1 MKKTASIII
10 GIIAALGIIAI
21 AKNNYVFSFGDSER
35 LDKGW
40 KAYERKEY
48 GFAITQ
54 FVTVDLKEHP
64 EIVMPLANSYLEVG
78 EPYNAI
84 RYLEPAYKNKNY
96 STDDHTKIINLLGIA
111 YIEDKDYKKGRFF
124 MEESR
129 KLGNPYSERNLNIL
143 DSLERNQNK

>member
-1 MKKTASIII
+1 MKKTAAIII
-10 GIIAALGIIAI
+10 GFIAALGILTISNTHYA
-21 AKNNYVFSFGDSER
+21 FSFGDSER

-48 GFAITQ
+48 SFAIAQ

-64 EIVMPLANSYLEVG
+64 EIVIPLANSYLQVG

-84 RYLEPAYKNKNY
+84 RYLEPAYQNKNY
-96 STDDHTKIINLLGIA
+96 SMDDHTKIINLLGRA
-111 YIEDKDYKKGRFF
+111 YIEDKEYKKGRLF

-129 KLGNPYSERNLNIL
+129 KLGNSYSERNFNIL
-143 DSLERNQNK
+143 DSLERNQIK